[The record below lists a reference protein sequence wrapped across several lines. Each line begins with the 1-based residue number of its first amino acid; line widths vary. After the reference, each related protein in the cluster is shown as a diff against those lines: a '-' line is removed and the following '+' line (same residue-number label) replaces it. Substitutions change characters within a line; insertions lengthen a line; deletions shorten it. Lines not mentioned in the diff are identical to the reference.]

1 MDIAQ
6 HATGHRLQD
15 AIFTITCVVIVQT
28 RQRTSA
34 ARAARPTGRPG
45 QRKEAPRRRCDSTA
59 RRRGELGGGGGM
71 ADDSGG
77 TADGSGSGNAYCSCG
92 SYSDAGAESER
103 SVQQQRRRNPE
114 CEKNRVRRGR
124 GAHYVC
130 GIEDTERRLRLRDSI
145 RRDRKSFA
153 RVSTVCGL
161 SVPMRC
167 DYGTFL
173 RVCDACRAL

>member
-1 MDIAQ
+1 MCFY
-6 HATGHRLQD
+6 LP
-15 AIFTITCVVIVQT
+15 T
-28 RQRTSA
+28 RQRKRCA
-34 ARAARPTGRPG
+34 RPCPWALRAACRPG
-45 QRKEAPRRRCDSTA
+45 QRAKKPRRRCDNTA
-59 RRRGELGGGGGM
+59 RRRGELGGGEQLG
-71 ADDSGG
+71 
-77 TADGSGSGNAYCSCG
+77 
-92 SYSDAGAESER
+92 ER
-103 SVQQQRRRNPE
+103 RRHGRWQRQRQHRQLQQLQQRLRRDQSREHLQRRLQERAVSTAAEAAKSPIPE
-114 CEKNRVRRGR
+114 CEKNRVRRGL

-167 DYGTFL
+167 NYGTFL